1 MKPNL
6 EEKRK
11 EIFNLHQSWL
21 RPDVPLM
28 RQPSAPKSSNE
39 VVQEADSPSSVKTN
53 HATIII
59 VVIASILILLE
70 ILFFLYQTGLFK

>member
-1 MKPNL
+1 MKPDL

-21 RPDVPLM
+21 RPDAPLM
-28 RQPSAPKSSNE
+28 RQPSPPKPANE
-39 VVQEADSPSSVKTN
+39 AVQEEDSPSSVKTN
-53 HATIII
+53 HTTILIVII
-59 VVIASILILLE
+59 TSILILLE